1 MQFKAVKVF
10 VPAVWAVILCGA
22 PARADWVFEG
32 GEEASTHVA
41 RVCKGGDQELCLELG
56 CSAGEPLSFRLT
68 SRNIPD
74 MVAAPRLDTLLFVGS
89 QLAGSLEF
97 SHSGL
102 ETFQAPL
109 EETHLRGINRLKAGI
124 RAQLH
129 VWYSNDGAP
138 EIHRFT
144 LIGSNNAITEVEE
157 YCPLPD
163 FEARELERRTLAD
176 PGARIMSDMREA
188 CTVLNGEITVG
199 SGFVVPFDVDGQEP
213 MDLRVNHGAL
223 VCDSTPDLVC
233 GPAGCLTSLW
243 VGQEDGRYRR
253 VFLNAVQDVVPDEA
267 GQARMRFSGAR
278 CGAEG
283 ARCEQVFVLDA
294 QELVAQGDVIRL
306 PDPEPE
312 PEPQDTTEPA
322 D

>member
-1 MQFKAVKVF
+1 MQFKAVKF
-10 VPAVWAVILCGA
+10 LALATWAMILSGA
-22 PARADWVFEG
+22 PAHADWTFEG
-32 GEEASTHVA
+32 GEEASVHVA

-56 CSAGEPLSFRLT
+56 CETGESLSFRLT
-68 SRNIPD
+68 SRNFPD

-102 ETFQAPL
+102 ESFQAPL
-109 EETHLRGINRLKAGI
+109 EETHLRGIDRLKAGV

-129 VWYSNDGAP
+129 VWYSNDSAP

-144 LIGSNNAITEVEE
+144 LIGSNKAITEVQQF
-157 YCPLPD
+157 CPLPD
-163 FEARELERRTLAD
+163 FAARELERRTLED
-176 PGARIMSDMREA
+176 PAARIMADMREA
-188 CTVLNGEITVG
+188 CAVLNGKITEG
-199 SGFVVPFDVDGQEP
+199 TGFSEPFDIDGKPP

-243 VGQEDGRYRR
+243 VAQEEGRYRR
-253 VFLNAVQDVVPDEA
+253 VFLNAIQDVVPGEA
-267 GQARMRFSGAR
+267 GQVKLRYKGSR
-278 CGAEG
+278 CGAKD
-283 ARCEQVFVLDA
+283 ALCEQAFALDA
-294 QELVAQGDVIRL
+294 EELVAQGDVIRL
-306 PDPEPE
+306 PDPEP
-312 PEPQDTTEPA
+312 QDNADPA

>member
-1 MQFKAVKVF
+1 MQFKAVKLVAL
-10 VPAVWAVILCGA
+10 AVWAMILWGA
-22 PARADWVFEG
+22 PAQANWVFEG
-32 GEEASTHVA
+32 GEGAATHVA
-41 RVCKGGDQELCLELG
+41 RVCKGRDQELCLELG
-56 CSAGEPLSFRLT
+56 CSAGDPLAFRLT

-89 QLAGSLEF
+89 QLAGSFEF

-109 EETHLRGINRLKAGI
+109 EETHLRGINRLKAGV

-144 LIGSNNAITEVEE
+144 LIGSNNAITQVEQ

-163 FEARELERRTLAD
+163 FEAREKERRTLAD
-176 PGARIMSDMREA
+176 PGAKIRSDMREA
-188 CTVLNGEITVG
+188 CSVLNGEITQG
-199 SGFVVPFDVDGQEP
+199 SGYTVPFDVDGKEP

-243 VGQEDGRYRR
+243 VAQDDNRYRR
-253 VFLNAVQDVVPDEA
+253 VFLNVIQDVQPGEA
-267 GQARMRFSGAR
+267 GQVTVRYKGSR
-278 CGAEG
+278 CGA
-283 ARCEQVFVLDA
+283 ADALCEQVFALEAGDLIA
-294 QELVAQGDVIRL
+294 QSAVTRL

-312 PEPQDTTEPA
+312 PQKTTAPSE
-322 D
+322 